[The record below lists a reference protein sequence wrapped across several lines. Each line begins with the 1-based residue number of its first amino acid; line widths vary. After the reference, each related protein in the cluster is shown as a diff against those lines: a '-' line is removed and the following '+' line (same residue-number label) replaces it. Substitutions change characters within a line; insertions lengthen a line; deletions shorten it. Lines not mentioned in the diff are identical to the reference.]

1 MVRCHLDGMQA
12 ILIVR
17 LGAMGDIVHALPAV
31 AALRAAYPRARI
43 DWVADEKHRQLLELI
58 PILDRVVL
66 LKQTLSIRHRVTE
79 LRRTLRAMSYDV
91 AVDLQGLIKS
101 AVVAKLSGARR
112 IVGFEW
118 AHLRDR
124 RAGWFYTDMHE
135 PSGSSH
141 VIHKNLALVGS
152 LGIDVDVTTPQFPLA
167 IPGSAVIDAWR
178 ASDPETSAAYVVLNP
193 GAAWPNKRW
202 PPERFGA
209 VASWLWRERQLRS
222 VVTWGPQDEALATS
236 VVEAAPGAAV
246 LAPPTGV
253 ADFIVLARRARLVV
267 SGDTGPVHLA
277 AAVGTPVTGI
287 YGPTDAV
294 RNGSWA
300 HKDRVVSR
308 YDQCRCHYRRR
319 CHVAHWC
326 LTDVSVGEVMR
337 VIGQRLDG
345 A

>member
-152 LGIDVDVTTPQFPLA
+152 LGIDSLGCLFPGY
-167 IPGSAVIDAWR
+167 ICRIF
-178 ASDPETSAAYVVLNP
+178 T
-193 GAAWPNKRW
+193 
-202 PPERFGA
+202 RFTAG
-209 VASWLWRERQLRS
+209 E
-222 VVTWGPQDEALATS
+222 
-236 VVEAAPGAAV
+236 
-246 LAPPTGV
+246 
-253 ADFIVLARRARLVV
+253 
-267 SGDTGPVHLA
+267 
-277 AAVGTPVTGI
+277 
-287 YGPTDAV
+287 
-294 RNGSWA
+294 GSWIFMM
-300 HKDRVVSR
+300 SF
-308 YDQCRCHYRRR
+308 
-319 CHVAHWC
+319 C
-326 LTDVSVGEVMR
+326 LK
-337 VIGQRLDG
+337 
-345 A
+345 

>member
-1 MVRCHLDGMQA
+1 MQA

-17 LGAMGDIVHALPAV
+17 LGAMGDIVHALPAA
-31 AALRAAYPRARI
+31 AALRARFPRARI
-43 DWVADEKHRQLLELI
+43 DWVVDEKHRQLLELV

-66 LKQTLSIRHRVTE
+66 LRRTSSIWRRLTE

-112 IVGFEW
+112 VVGFEW

-124 RAGWFYTDMHE
+124 RAGWFYTDMYD
-135 PSGSSH
+135 PSGSPH

-152 LGIDVDVTTPQFPLA
+152 LGADVTTLRFPLA
-167 IPGSAVIDAWR
+167 ISGSTVIDAWR
-178 ASDPETSAAYVVLNP
+178 ASAPAISAGYVVLNP

-236 VVEAAPGAAV
+236 VVEAARGAAV

-253 ADFIVLARRARLVV
+253 ADFICLVRQARLVV

-287 YGPTDAV
+287 YGPTDAA

-300 HKDRVVSR
+300 HTESVVSR

-319 CHVAHWC
+319 CQVARWC
-326 LTDVSVGEVMR
+326 LTDVSVDEVIR
-337 VIGQRLDG
+337 VIRQRLD
-345 A
+345 AS